1 MRRTLTAVAC
11 VLLLALCI
19 WLMELVEPVEAPQPT
34 PTEAQPTPT
43 EAQPPTPTPTP
54 EPTPGTVSIPSA
66 ALRCARPESGKPKT
80 ICLYCRAK
88 EGKSQC

>member
-34 PTEAQPTPT
+34 V
-43 EAQPPTPTPTP
+43 TP
-54 EPTPGTVSIPSA
+54 EPTPTPALLIVYPPEDWDGDLEDLYVAIPVDGMEEN
-66 ALRCARPESGKPKT
+66 PDEN
-80 ICLYCRAK
+80 
-88 EGKSQC
+88 

>member
-34 PTEAQPTPT
+34 I
-43 EAQPPTPTPTP
+43 TP
-54 EPTPGTVSIPSA
+54 EPTPTPALLIVYPPEDWDGDLEDLYVAIPVN
-66 ALRCARPESGKPKT
+66 RM
-80 ICLYCRAK
+80 
-88 EGKSQC
+88 EGNPDED

>member
-34 PTEAQPTPT
+34 PTEAQPT
-43 EAQPPTPTPTP
+43 TPTPTP
-54 EPTPGTVSIPSA
+54 EPTPGTISIPMPDGFDGD
-66 ALRCARPESGKPKT
+66 LDRLWVGIPV
-80 ICLYCRAK
+80 
-88 EGKSQC
+88 EGLE

>member
-34 PTEAQPTPT
+34 PTEAQPT
-43 EAQPPTPTPTP
+43 TPTPTP
-54 EPTPGTVSIPSA
+54 EPTPGTVSIPMPDGFDGD
-66 ALRCARPESGKPKT
+66 LDRLWVGIPV
-80 ICLYCRAK
+80 
-88 EGKSQC
+88 EGLE

>member
-34 PTEAQPTPT
+34 PTEAQP
-43 EAQPPTPTPTP
+43 PTPTPTP
-54 EPTPGTVSIPSA
+54 EPTPGTVSIPMPDGFDGD
-66 ALRCARPESGKPKT
+66 LDRLWVGIEIDGMPE
-80 ICLYCRAK
+80 
-88 EGKSQC
+88 

>member
-34 PTEAQPTPT
+34 V
-43 EAQPPTPTPTP
+43 TP
-54 EPTPGTVSIPSA
+54 EPTPTPALLIVYPPEDWDGDLEDLYVAIPVDGM
-66 ALRCARPESGKPKT
+66 EEKPD
-80 ICLYCRAK
+80 
-88 EGKSQC
+88 EN

>member
-34 PTEAQPTPT
+34 PTATATQTP
-43 EAQPPTPTPTP
+43 EPPPTPS
-54 EPTPGTVSIPSA
+54 PTPGTVSIPMPDEFDGN
-66 ALRCARPESGKPKT
+66 LDNLWVGIPVEGMPE
-80 ICLYCRAK
+80 
-88 EGKSQC
+88 

>member
-34 PTEAQPTPT
+34 PTEAQP
-43 EAQPPTPTPTP
+43 PTPTPTP
-54 EPTPGTVSIPSA
+54 SPTPGTVSIPI
-66 ALRCARPESGKPKT
+66 PEGFDGDLDRLWVGIEIDGMP
-80 ICLYCRAK
+80 
-88 EGKSQC
+88 E

>member
-34 PTEAQPTPT
+34 PTEAQP
-43 EAQPPTPTPTP
+43 PTPTPTP
-54 EPTPGTVSIPSA
+54 EPTPGTVSIPMPDGFDGD
-66 ALRCARPESGKPKT
+66 LDRLWVGIT
-80 ICLYCRAK
+80 V
-88 EGKSQC
+88 EGLK

>member
-34 PTEAQPTPT
+34 V
-43 EAQPPTPTPTP
+43 TP
-54 EPTPGTVSIPSA
+54 EPTPTPAMLIVYPPEDWDGSLDDLYVAIPV
-66 ALRCARPESGKPKT
+66 EGMPK
-80 ICLYCRAK
+80 
-88 EGKSQC
+88 

>member
-43 EAQPPTPTPTP
+43 EAQPTTPTPTP
-54 EPTPGTVSIPSA
+54 EPTPGTISIPMPDGFDGD
-66 ALRCARPESGKPKT
+66 LDRLWVGIPV
-80 ICLYCRAK
+80 
-88 EGKSQC
+88 EGLE